1 MTTET
6 FDINRKW
13 LVKTSGRVIGPYRQ
27 EEILQ
32 LLLDKRIAPIDEIK
46 GPETRWVFLREHTQF
61 REIIQKYR
69 DQESSAVEN
78 THGGQNTMTETDV
91 NPDLTPTP
99 HPLHTSAANKSIVP
113 EIKTNKHDT
122 PKDSDHKE
130 GIPKGGK
137 VTPHYGMLNDRRVIR
152 RTESKTKLVVTS
164 LVIVGTVLLLFSGYI
179 YVNKKNNNGMKVL
192 DRKNYKESAIKN
204 KALGLYDLALADYR
218 KAVEKEN
225 LDLSSKLTFATLLMN
240 VENNYLEANR
250 IVDEIESE
258 HKNLTP
264 EYKSII
270 ENIRGLA
277 AMSEDSFAASEVHF
291 KNALNFDVANEAAKI
306 NLVQLKI
313 VYGKNAEAFKLIQD
327 LNREGIISPVF
338 SINKAFL
345 LASGKVDNEKFLKMG
360 QELGQISSTEFE
372 IESHF
377 LRAYF
382 ELKLNKKNAFESTL
396 RKLFSFNPDL
406 SRDHV
411 RELGVT
417 FRGLE
422 WSKFKSLCDEMI
434 AAGGENAWAKA
445 LDVYCSYQK
454 GDINGASSKGDAYN
468 VKFAKD
474 ENILAIYLFI
484 LFKTNRLAEA
494 KAITALNPGRD
505 IYLLNLVKAEI
516 CLKDNN
522 YSCAEEAFNDLYH
535 RNLDDI
541 EALYGLARANYLSNN
556 KEAAAEYVQKG
567 LSVSDKFLP
576 LLRLKEKMNE

>member
-1 MTTET
+1 MSTET

-99 HPLHTSAANKSIVP
+99 HPLHIGSAGKGVVP
-113 EIKTNKHDT
+113 EIKSIKHDT
-122 PKDSDHKE
+122 PKESEVKDGAKAA
-130 GIPKGGK
+130 K

-152 RTESKTKLVVTS
+152 RTESKTKLFVMS
-164 LVIVGTVLLLFSGYI
+164 LLIAGSVLLLFSGYI
-179 YVNKKNNNGMKVL
+179 YLNKKNSNGMQVL

-204 KALGLYDLALADYR
+204 KALGLYDLALSDYR

-291 KNALNFDVANEAAKI
+291 KNALNFDVANEVAKI

-327 LNREGIISPVF
+327 LNREGIISPIF

-345 LASGKVDNEKFLKMG
+345 LASGKVDNDKFAKME
-360 QELGQISSTEFE
+360 QELGQINSTEFE

-377 LRAYF
+377 LRAFF
-382 ELKLNKKNAFESTL
+382 ELKMNKKNSFESNL

-417 FRGLE
+417 FRALE

-434 AAGGENAWAKA
+434 GVGGENSWAKA
-445 LDVYCSYQK
+445 LDIYCSYQK
-454 GDINGASSKGDAYN
+454 GDINGASSKADSYN

-484 LFKTNRLAEA
+484 LYKTNRLAEA
-494 KAITALNPGRD
+494 KAVIALNPGRE
-505 IYLLNLVKAEI
+505 IYLLNLVKSEM

-522 YSCAEEAFNDLYH
+522 YNCAEEGFNDLYH
-535 RNLDDI
+535 RDADDI
-541 EALYGLARANYLSNN
+541 EALHGLARTNYLSKNN
-556 KEAAAEYVQKG
+556 EAAIQYMQKG
-567 LSVSDKFLP
+567 LAINDKFLP
-576 LLRLKEKMNE
+576 LLHLKEKLNE